1 MRRSWMKIR
10 CQPLELT
17 KNPRYRKSWYWLK
30 TVRLRNAAYKTIFW
44 KCNVSSRGRFLVVTF
59 VSLPSRIVFLFQMRG
74 ELNMRKEE
82 GKMEISGVLRNLIW
96 SMWTHTHTHTHTP
109 THLLYPYKG
118 WHKHTLFRIFNKLF
132 AKEISLFSR
141 KICFWAKNLNI
152 RKYLRKYAHANSN
165 PQSPTPL
172 PRFI

>member
-96 SMWTHTHTHTHTP
+96 SMWTHTHT
-109 THLLYPYKG
+109 LL
-118 WHKHTLFRIFNKLF
+118 
-132 AKEISLFSR
+132 R
-141 KICFWAKNLNI
+141 KIWSPAYTK
-152 RKYLRKYAHANSN
+152 SE
-165 PQSPTPL
+165 PQFQKHGYIYFVYFLTLLLVFVIFCLSVSVFL
-172 PRFI
+172 VFSHF